1 MFWKKIFKKRERE
14 VSQEAQLK
22 RARSDRRREPR
33 IEEEKEVILEIIN
46 SRTLDEQE
54 KKQVLAKSLDISVGG
69 IRVESPAEF
78 APESLIRLRI
88 PSDQL
93 GKWIQVLGRI
103 KWIKKIE
110 AERVIE
116 LGLEFIDIPPET
128 VLDLMD
134 HIYRRRR

>member
-1 MFWKKIFKKRERE
+1 MFLKKIFKKKEKE
-14 VSQEAQLK
+14 GQQEGWLK

-33 IEEEKEVILEIIN
+33 IEEEKEVILEIVN

-54 KKQVLAKSLDISVGG
+54 KKQILAKSLDLSVGG
-69 IRVESPAEF
+69 IRIKSPAEF
-78 APESLIRLRI
+78 PAESLIRLRI

-93 GKWIQVLGRI
+93 GKWIQVFGRI

-110 AERVIE
+110 SERIIE
-116 LGLEFIDIPPET
+116 LGLEFIDTPPEA

-134 HIYRRRR
+134 HIYRPRK